1 MTPKPPSITTAR
13 THPDKPAT
21 RQAGKEAT
29 RLALISSAHKL
40 LLEEGLRGVSMKK
53 ICAKTG
59 IAQPSFYNHYAS
71 LDALLTDL
79 RALMIE
85 RYLTPLQEKLT
96 ALVNDAGNDLN
107 SADLREL
114 SRRYIE
120 INVDALIKDFKVF
133 QEVLSDHNN
142 PNSPVN
148 GAMGLLVDEI
158 NASWVSLVKHLA
170 RLHKIKINEQ
180 QVQLY
185 VDSVSSLT
193 HAMVIGCQQRRYT
206 RKSAINAIALV
217 SEAMIK
223 DHLQG
228 PSA

>member
-1 MTPKPPSITTAR
+1 MMPNDPPATQLI
-13 THPDKPAT
+13 HKPDKPTT
-21 RQAGKEAT
+21 RQASKEAT
-29 RLALISSAHKL
+29 RLALVSNAHKL

-53 ICAKTG
+53 ICHKSG
-59 IAQPSFYNHYAS
+59 IAQPSFYNHYP
-71 LDALLTDL
+71 ALEHLLIDL

-85 RYLTPLQEKLT
+85 RYLTPLQAKLA
-96 ALVNDAGNDLN
+96 ALVNEAGDDLS
-107 SADLREL
+107 SADLRLL

-120 INVDALIKDFKVF
+120 INFDTLIKDFNVF

-142 PNSPVN
+142 PNSPVG
-148 GAMGLLVDEI
+148 GALGLLVDEI
-158 NASWVSLVKHLA
+158 NASWVSLIKHLA
-170 RLHKIKINEQ
+170 QLHKIKINEQ
-180 QVQLY
+180 QVRLY

-228 PSA
+228 SSA